1 MKTRFLII
9 FAIATTGFFVTSE
22 IFAEPVSYEE
32 FMKDYQPKLDRVQEE
47 NLSPMKQSEIGILF
61 NDIFCH
67 DNKIHVLKLTGENYI
82 ACVTPESAQRL
93 VERGWGLMHRDDP
106 HKGTAG
112 AECTNWWMVHHE
124 GDNIPLKS
132 SLIKTIR
139 LTTDEFANEFVVWDP
154 VRFVENKNNILV
166 LSSHGAFADS
176 YLNRIIGNL
185 LDVENVMDV
194 EFKQRGCI

>member
-1 MKTRFLII
+1 M
-9 FAIATTGFFVTSE
+9 
-22 IFAEPVSYEE
+22 
-32 FMKDYQPKLDRVQEE
+32 
-47 NLSPMKQSEIGILF
+47 F

-67 DNKIHVLKLTGENYI
+67 GDKIHVLKLTGENYI
-82 ACVTPESAQRL
+82 ACITPESAQKL

-112 AECTNWWMVHHE
+112 AECANWWRIHHD
-124 GDNIPLKS
+124 GDNIPSKS

-139 LTTDEFANEFVVWDP
+139 STTNEFVNEFVVWDP
-154 VRFVENKNNILV
+154 VRFVENKDSV
-166 LSSHGAFADS
+166 LIISSHGSFADL
-176 YLNRIIGNL
+176 YLNQIIGNL